1 MHYIYVEKA
10 SYRKYNINLNHN
22 SYTIV
27 DAKISSTLPSQLFG
41 L

>member
-1 MHYIYVEKA
+1 MLKRLLIV
-10 SYRKYNINLNHN
+10 NVTINLNHN